1 MRKTFNK
8 IVGVVANISLL
19 IGTLVPLA
27 RPVPVHAVTVWNV
40 GDVFAAVG
48 GGSYNVYDN
57 AGVFKE
63 TINDGLGGAFTTG
76 CAFNNSL
83 DKLYTTNFSN
93 TKVAIYN
100 DAIAHTP
107 VTVVNTALQVPGG
120 QSESVV
126 FAANGDYY
134 VGHPDGN
141 DDILRYNSA
150 NVFQQAYNVPIESR
164 GSDWMDLA
172 ADQTTMYYT
181 SEGRKILRYDVGAD
195 VALAD
200 FGPGLPGAGI
210 AFALRLL
217 PPGDGSGGL
226 LVADN
231 VNVKQLDGAGN
242 VVSTYDV
249 TGVDGW
255 FSLNIDPNGTHFWAG
270 SFANGTFYKFLIE
283 PVAGNYVDTQVV
295 TVATGSNAFFGLCL
309 KGEPTVA
316 VDLCAKPT
324 IKGAGMIVGTEGNDI
339 ILGSAGD
346 DEIYGKGGDDIIC
359 ARDGSDTVWAGD
371 GNDTVLCEGGDDA
384 DCQGERGNDRIFGG
398 LGHDFLYGGPDCDR
412 VEGGEGDDN
421 IDGGAGNDRPTD
433 VVLGGC
439 KDGGLFGQGGADTI
453 NGGLGGNDYIDGGL
467 GNDPDLS
474 GNTGRDVVLGGDGDD
489 QLFGDQ
495 EADTLNGGAGKDT
508 IWGSSGDDTING
520 GPGDDTMEGHDGND
534 TLTGDAG
541 IDSADGGAEIDTCD
555 AEFKLQCEL

>member
-1 MRKTFNK
+1 MNK
-8 IVGVVANISLL
+8 LFKKAAGIVSTAALL
-19 IGTLVPLA
+19 AGSLVPLI
-27 RPVPVHAVTVWNV
+27 RPLPVAASTTWNV
-40 GDVFAAVG
+40 GDVFAAIG

-57 AGVFKE
+57 AGAFKE
-63 TINDGLGGAFTTG
+63 TINDGLGGTYTTG

-107 VTVVNTALQVPGG
+107 VTVVDTGLQVPGG
-120 QSESVV
+120 QSESVA

-172 ADQTTMYYT
+172 TDQTTMFYT
-181 SEGRKILRYDVGAD
+181 SEGRKILRYNVGAD

-231 VNVKQLDGAGN
+231 SNVKQLDGAGN

-255 FSLNIDPNGTHFWAG
+255 FALNLDPNGTHFWAG
-270 SFANGTFYKFLIE
+270 SSSNGTFYKFLIE
-283 PVAGNYVDTQVV
+283 PVAGNYVDTQVT

-309 KGEPTVA
+309 KGELTAALPEITLDPPTA
-316 VDLCAKPT
+316 TNA
-324 IKGAGMIVGTEGNDI
+324 AGDNHTVTATVEQGGNPVVGTLVSFSVAAGPNTGEVSDPGECSTDPNCNTDAAGQTSWTYTSNGATGTDVIVACFTDTTGQEHCTRATKEWVDRTPPKAACVETVNPHGKNVPPAGSTTLPGSRGGQNEDGFYELLAKDNLPGVTIFVNGFGPFDSGDKIKVTEAPGAIPSQKKIGSI
-339 ILGSAGD
+339 IGQAGAVLWHL
-346 DEIYGKGGDDIIC
+346 ILN
-359 ARDGSDTVWAGD
+359 SDP
-371 GNDTVLCEGGDDA
+371 VLTATDA
-384 DCQGERGNDRIFGG
+384 
-398 LGHDFLYGGPDCDR
+398 
-412 VEGGEGDDN
+412 
-421 IDGGAGNDRPTD
+421 AGNVTT
-433 VVLGGC
+433 V
-439 KDGGLFGQGGADTI
+439 
-453 NGGLGGNDYIDGGL
+453 
-467 GNDPDLS
+467 
-474 GNTGRDVVLGGDGDD
+474 
-489 QLFGDQ
+489 
-495 EADTLNGGAGKDT
+495 
-508 IWGSSGDDTING
+508 
-520 GPGDDTMEGHDGND
+520 
-534 TLTGDAG
+534 
-541 IDSADGGAEIDTCD
+541 TCLVPPPP
-555 AEFKLQCEL
+555 K